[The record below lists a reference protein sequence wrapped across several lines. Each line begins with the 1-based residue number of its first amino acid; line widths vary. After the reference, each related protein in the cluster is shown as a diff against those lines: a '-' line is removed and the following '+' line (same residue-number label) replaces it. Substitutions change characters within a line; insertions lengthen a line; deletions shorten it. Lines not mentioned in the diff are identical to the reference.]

1 MTMRFRGL
9 IRCAARPAPFGRM
22 PRAPTMAGRM
32 HTTMKIIHADE
43 HALFREGV
51 QYLLASLHE
60 HAAVLHAQDYA
71 GAAAL
76 ARQHPD
82 AALALI
88 DLDMPDRAGAPDAGI
103 ARLLALAPTL
113 PVVVLSACED
123 PAVIR
128 GVLDAG
134 AMGFIPKREQAA
146 VMLGALRLVL
156 AGGIYV
162 PPTAL
167 GGEARPAAGAAAALL
182 TPRQTEVLHALALG
196 HPNKVIAR
204 TLGMTEATVKAHTG
218 AIFRALE
225 VANRAQAVR
234 AARQQGLLD

>member
-1 MTMRFRGL
+1 
-9 IRCAARPAPFGRM
+9 
-22 PRAPTMAGRM
+22 MAGRM

-76 ARQHPD
+76 AGQHPD

-88 DLDMPDRAGAPDAGI
+88 DLDMPDRAGAPNAGI

-128 GVLDAG
+128 SALDAG

-167 GGEARPAAGAAAALL
+167 GGEARPSADAAAATLL

-225 VANRAQAVR
+225 VPNRAQAVR